1 MSVVALDWEFLFAWT
16 TLLAVVVAPVRL
28 AVLATPLPDAV
39 AWPALVGTAAA
50 TFLVADWLDREGF
63 DRLAVVAGGP
73 ATFVVV
79 QFLLV
84 PTVALVVAPP
94 SAGAPPGVLAAL
106 ERPAADAA
114 PQAWAAFAPAV
125 RPRVVRPAWLL
136 AHLLT
141 FPFSVWLGLY
151 GGLARLGADPRRTAA
166 FAPLL
171 AALLG
176 LGLLAVPLFGLTLR
190 PADRGLWAALLACE
204 LLAAAVAYRPALPAL
219 DTDW

>member
-1 MSVVALDWEFLFAWT
+1 MALDWEFLFAWA

-28 AVLATPLPDAV
+28 AVLATPLPDVV

-63 DRLAVVAGGP
+63 DRLDVAAGGP

-79 QFLLV
+79 QFLV
-84 PTVALVVAPP
+84 APTVALVLAPP
-94 SAGAPPGVLAAL
+94 SAGAPPGPLAAL

-125 RPRVVRPAWLL
+125 RPRVVRPTWLVVHLL
-136 AHLLT
+136 A
-141 FPFSVWLGLY
+141 FPLAVWAGLY
-151 GGLARLGADPRRTAA
+151 GGLARLGVDPRRTAA

-171 AALLG
+171 GALLG
-176 LGLLAVPLFGLTLR
+176 LGLLAVPLFGLRLR
-190 PADRGLWAALLACE
+190 PAGRGLWVALLACE
-204 LLAAAVAYRPALPAL
+204 LLAAAVAYRPSPPSL
-219 DTDW
+219 DVGW